1 MSASVMSS
9 GGMAAI
15 GLVSAP
21 RSPSSSVCSFAGSVN
36 SEILQANKYLMK
48 TLCLAKKS
56 QTLPGKADYANLL
69 TSGLGTLHFMHNGSL
84 GSQPQIKQ
92 TLIEESLVVI
102 TLDLFIG
109 NLDPLFL
116 CT

>member
-1 MSASVMSS
+1 MAASVMSS

-69 TSGLGTLHFMHNGSL
+69 TSGLGMLLFVQFGSSGL
-84 GSQPQIKQ
+84 NPRSNKQ
-92 TLIEESLVVI
+92 TYIENSTVVI
-102 TLDLFIG
+102 ILDLFFG
-109 NLDPLFL
+109 EP
-116 CT
+116 